1 MLAVTHFSCNK
12 YKEKL
17 LSRLAG
23 FALLLGLAALQYAHF
38 NFLQGDSSLIHS
50 KIYSGLLFTV
60 APAFYFFSRDV
71 LKVENSYHPLLLLHA
86 LPLVG
91 GIFLPREYALPL
103 AFFIGTGYVVWLTQ
117 IVYTLREQRKRFKA
131 ELVALAAIFLVAL
144 MVLLLGIALPLI
156 SENFFYIT
164 YAILIGLAFMVAVFT
179 LLSFPNITED
189 VAEAAQVAYAT
200 STLNNIDSDAM
211 ELKLRQLMEAEKLY
225 TQETLSL
232 SILAEQMEISTH
244 QLSELINTRFE
255 KSFSQLVREYRV
267 NEAKRMLIDEPKA
280 SVLSIGLSTGFTSQ
294 SNFYTAFRDITGM
307 APGNFRKGKG

>member
-1 MLAVTHFSCNK
+1 LLAVTHFSCNK